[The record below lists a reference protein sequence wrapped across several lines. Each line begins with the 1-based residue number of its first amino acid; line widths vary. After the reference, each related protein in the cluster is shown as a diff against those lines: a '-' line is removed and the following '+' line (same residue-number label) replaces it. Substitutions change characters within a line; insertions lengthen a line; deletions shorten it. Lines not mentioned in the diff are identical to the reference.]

1 MIFLIPFRNRDT
13 QRLVFGLQSL
23 AKQTDTHFS
32 VKVIDYGSDNQTA
45 LALKKII
52 SAYDFCEYL
61 PIEVQGQLWNK
72 SKALNIAIKS
82 IDEGHVFIADADM
95 LYAPDFVEKSV
106 GLAQQDRAV
115 YFKVGFLSEDESK
128 SEKAFAEYKVKF
140 NSEKG
145 ATGLTL
151 FPLKALHEVGGFDE
165 FFHFWGA
172 EDTDIHNR
180 LTLAGYTV
188 DFYDKEVLL
197 LHQWHPI
204 YRAGREGVLTA
215 EPRLSNVVRLN
226 HQHLLYNL
234 HNQIKQPN
242 GTRWGQMPDPEA
254 VRQLQ
259 QAPVQCTLT
268 NRKEEID
275 HFLQVEWQHHSGLL
289 SVAFTQDPFSRSLKY
304 QLKKMLG
311 KSVPSYYSLK
321 EVNDKILLQLIAN
334 YRNLPYTYEVQ
345 LDKRSIVLKMLC
357 RS

>member
-13 QRLVFGLQSL
+13 QRLAFGLQSL
-23 AKQTDTHFS
+23 TKQTDTRFS

-82 IDEGHVFIADADM
+82 IDEGYVFIADADL

-128 SEKAFAEYKVKF
+128 SEKTFAEYKVKF

-151 FPLKALHEVGGFDE
+151 FPVKALHEVGGFDE

-215 EPRLSNVVRLN
+215 EPRLTNVVRLN
-226 HQHLLYNL
+226 HQHLQHNL
-234 HNQIKQPN
+234 QHQIINPN
-242 GTRWGQMPDPEA
+242 GAQWGQMPDREKA
-254 VRQLQ
+254 IALQ
-259 QAPVQCTLT
+259 QASISQTLT
-268 NRKEEID
+268 NSKEMID
-275 HFLQVEWQHHSGLL
+275 HFLYCEWPNHKGLL
-289 SVAFTQDPFSRSLKY
+289 AVRFTEDHLPKTPKY
-304 QLKKMLG
+304 RIKKALG
-311 KSVPSYYSLK
+311 KSVPQYYTLK
-321 EVNDKILLQLIAN
+321 EINDLILMQLISAF
-334 YRNLPYTYEVQ
+334 RNCPYTYSVDLQ
-345 LDKRSIVLKMLC
+345 QRCILLKIFL
-357 RS
+357 